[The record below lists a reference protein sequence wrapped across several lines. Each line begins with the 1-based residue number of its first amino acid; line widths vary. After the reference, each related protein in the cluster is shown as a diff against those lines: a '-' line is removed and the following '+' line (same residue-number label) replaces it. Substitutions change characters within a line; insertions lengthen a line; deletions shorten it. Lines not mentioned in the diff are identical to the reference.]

1 MSYIPSTNYT
11 NFESNIKPYSFFSLL
26 VKPMHEPIIPSIKNN
41 NGGEL
46 KAFWQPEAL
55 DNNKLILNSSIK
67 TNSDYRKYMTQKA
80 TIIRDHNMRNVMK

>member
-11 NFESNIKPYSFFSLL
+11 NFNSNITPYSFFSLL
-26 VKPMHEPIIPSIKNN
+26 VKPIHEPIVPPMKNN
-41 NGGEL
+41 NGEEL

-67 TNSDYRKYMTQKA
+67 TNSDYRKYMTHKA
-80 TIIRDHNMRNVMK
+80 TIIRDHNMRNISK